1 MPQSTHIR
9 EHTAR
14 TQNTPNIHFTRSI
27 IGARSVLFVFSALT
41 FCAFAH
47 GCAVYQK
54 KWVSFLGE
62 EISARVDRIFV
73 SVSHVRRVKSS
84 RLDEVPNFLESR
96 SASQSVFLVTIFRN
110 SDIDAYRACGE

>member
-9 EHTAR
+9 EHTVS

-27 IGARSVLFVFSALT
+27 IGTRSVVRLLCAHFLCVRPRLRRVPEEIGGVFSGGRN
-41 FCAFAH
+41 FR
-47 GCAVYQK
+47 
-54 KWVSFLGE
+54 S
-62 EISARVDRIFV
+62 VDRIFV
-73 SVSHVRRVKSS
+73 SVSHVRRAQSS